1 MKFGQLMSKIEE
13 LLINSYVNETVKL
26 ELKNFN
32 KLVLENKNAST
43 MFFIY
48 TELSKNKGLDKEL
61 AEAYINESLRQI
73 EKISPKLNTQ
83 KIEYWVK
90 DVVCENNYKD
100 IDNIVY
106 STPDKIMETVT
117 SKKSLISLLSESSEV
132 KSHIDLPIETLLNI
146 ANKSIKGYIEN
157 LDEDSKRDL
166 SKVLMTEDVE
176 LSKEFDELKSKTIGK
191 LSNITESLDDVT
203 SKKLQETIDQIQ
215 SDTFSKINYVRLY
228 NLHNNLY
235 IIFIFLGLNVFGFQ
249 FLISF

>member
-48 TELSKNKGLDKEL
+48 TELSKNKGLDKEI

-73 EKISPKLNTQ
+73 EKLFPKLNTQ

-117 SKKSLISLLSESSEV
+117 SKKALISLLSESFEV

-228 NLHNNLY
+228 NLHNNL
-235 IIFIFLGLNVFGFQ
+235 
-249 FLISF
+249 

>member
-32 KLVLENKNAST
+32 KLVLENKNVST

-48 TELSKNKGLDKEL
+48 TELSKNKGLDKEI

-117 SKKSLISLLSESSEV
+117 SKKVLINLLSESSEI

-191 LSNITESLDDVT
+191 LSNITESLDDIT

-228 NLHNNLY
+228 NLHNNL
-235 IIFIFLGLNVFGFQ
+235 
-249 FLISF
+249 

>member
-117 SKKSLISLLSESSEV
+117 SKKTLISLLSESSEV

-191 LSNITESLDDVT
+191 LSNITESLDDIT

-228 NLHNNLY
+228 NLHNNL
-235 IIFIFLGLNVFGFQ
+235 
-249 FLISF
+249 

>member
-61 AEAYINESLRQI
+61 AEAYINVSLRQI

-228 NLHNNLY
+228 NLHNNL
-235 IIFIFLGLNVFGFQ
+235 
-249 FLISF
+249 

>member
-117 SKKSLISLLSESSEV
+117 SKKTLISLLSESSEV

-228 NLHNNLY
+228 NLHNNL
-235 IIFIFLGLNVFGFQ
+235 
-249 FLISF
+249 

>member
-1 MKFGQLMSKIEE
+1 MKFGQLMSKIEG
-13 LLINSYVNETVKL
+13 LLINSYVNETAKI
-26 ELKNFN
+26 ELKNFR
-32 KLVLENKNAST
+32 KLVLENKNASS
-43 MFFIY
+43 MFHIY
-48 TELSKNKGLDKEL
+48 TELSKKKGLDKEI
-61 AEAYINESLRQI
+61 AESYINESLRQI
-73 EKISPKLNTQ
+73 EKISPRLNTQ

-90 DVVCENNYKD
+90 DVVCENIYED

-106 STPDKIMETVT
+106 SSPNKIMETVN
-117 SKKSLISLLSESSEV
+117 SKKTLIKSLSESFEV

-203 SKKLQETIDQIQ
+203 SKKLQETIEQVQ

-228 NLHNNLY
+228 NLHNNL
-235 IIFIFLGLNVFGFQ
+235 
-249 FLISF
+249 

>member
-117 SKKSLISLLSESSEV
+117 SKKALISLLSESSEV

-228 NLHNNLY
+228 NLHNNL
-235 IIFIFLGLNVFGFQ
+235 
-249 FLISF
+249 

>member
-1 MKFGQLMSKIEE
+1 MKFGQLMSKIEG
-13 LLINSYVNETVKL
+13 LLINSYVNETAKF
-26 ELKNFN
+26 ELKNFR
-32 KLVLENKNAST
+32 KLVLENKNASS
-43 MFFIY
+43 MFHIY
-48 TELSKNKGLDKEL
+48 TELSKRKGLDKEI
-61 AEAYINESLRQI
+61 AESYINESLRQI
-73 EKISPKLNTQ
+73 EKLSPKLNTQ

-90 DVVCENNYKD
+90 DVVCENNYQD

-106 STPDKIMETVT
+106 STPNKIMETVN
-117 SKKSLISLLSESSEV
+117 SKKTLINLLSESAEV

-203 SKKLQETIDQIQ
+203 NKKLQETIEQVQ
-215 SDTFSKINYVRLY
+215 SDTFSKINYVRLF
-228 NLHNNLY
+228 NLYNNL
-235 IIFIFLGLNVFGFQ
+235 
-249 FLISF
+249 